1 MGIEALTLGPEG
13 QTIVPVAAH
22 DWDDWV
28 SASSTRNYVLDDPLL
43 DWLEGHGEAKG
54 FERDTDFDE
63 RTDFLTFLFRKGW
76 EFEAAVVEHC
86 SDGVRVASCTKTS
99 RMGGRDRSAHV
110 GRYPVSPGRPK
121 LFRSIARSGQ
131 EEGGPG
137 AGTAGRSG

>member
-1 MGIEALTLGPEG
+1 M
-13 QTIVPVAAH
+13 
-22 DWDDWV
+22 
-28 SASSTRNYVLDDPLL
+28 S
-43 DWLEGHGEAKG
+43 
-54 FERDTDFDE
+54 
-63 RTDFLTFLFRKGW
+63 LFR
-76 EFEAAVVEHC
+76 AMHRRPDSC

-121 LFRSIARSGQ
+121 LPSIARSGQ